1 MSLRQRLRRLRAK
14 AEEGGVLIR
23 QLDGSVRAFEV
34 LEVQK
39 EMYLAQADLLRD
51 TARESAVL
59 AAVRGATPESRAVF
73 EERFGPIVMVEYI
86 IASPT
91 SGGWVE
97 SYMLTEDGRVERV
110 RYEGGSEETEYV
122 REGAKSGG
130 VSSELHEE
138 LSRPPVAGRWV
149 DGPAEDLSE

>member
-34 LEVQK
+34 MEVLK
-39 EMYLAQADLLRD
+39 EMYLTQADLLRD

-59 AAVRGATPESRAVF
+59 DAVRGATPESRASF
-73 EERFGPIVMVEYI
+73 EERFGPIGMVEYI
-86 IASPT
+86 IASPE

-97 SYMLTEDGRVERV
+97 SKTLTEDGRVERV
-110 RYEGGSEETEYV
+110 RYEGGSEEAEYV
-122 REGAKSGG
+122 REGAKSGSI
-130 VSSELHEE
+130 SSEPHEE
-138 LSRPPVAGRWV
+138 LPV
-149 DGPAEDLSE
+149 PQ